1 MCLGLLNELF
11 PSGFPTKTLY
21 TRLLSPDLCY
31 VPCPSHPSQFDHPNN
46 IGCGVLVCVTIDR
59 MCMIEMKSMQD
70 IYCSI
75 SFLIIQSTSGIIVSV
90 KVLVIFILHHN
101 MEVEIPGNIK
111 QLVIQL
117 TSTICYF
124 KVWEYE

>member
-1 MCLGLLNELF
+1 
-11 PSGFPTKTLY
+11 
-21 TRLLSPDLCY
+21 
-31 VPCPSHPSQFDHPNN
+31 
-46 IGCGVLVCVTIDR
+46 
-59 MCMIEMKSMQD
+59 MQD